1 MYTGGLR
8 GWKQLSLATAGYVG
22 QERTQ
27 AAHRKEPQDP
37 AINLFLRS
45 MRSFAA
51 ILISVLSV

>member
-37 AINLFLRS
+37 AINLFCVLCVRLRL
-45 MRSFAA
+45 F
-51 ILISVLSV
+51 